1 MLYFSLARARSPP
14 LIFCL
19 YLPVLFDELLA
30 AEMLTS
36 DADEADPLCVK
47 VVLYRGKPEG
57 FLAA

>member
-1 MLYFSLARARSPP
+1 VQHARARYRL

-19 YLPVLFDELLA
+19 YLPVFFDELLA

-47 VVLYRGKPEG
+47 VVLQRGQPEG